1 MERRRVLIISH
12 DFPELSDAGV
22 IRTYQFAK
30 KLPEFGWRP
39 LILTAQECG
48 NRRWDVSGD
57 IEFSDGELPCP
68 KITAKTLR
76 FLPPFRRHRPARASQ
91 YEMSLKRNRFRN
103 RLRRFASQFAL
114 PDGKLGW
121 LYPAVKRGVQIAGT
135 YSYHACFSVSPR
147 PTAHLVAYRLAR
159 RLNIPWVAD
168 FALPWSDAYWLAG
181 RPLIVDRLDQ
191 KLEHLIVR
199 SAQHITVAYPELAR
213 SLSTRHGGAFEDK
226 ISVIP
231 TGFQEQLFAG
241 QPQVAGKFT
250 IIYPGNHFC
259 EPGRHGEYFLRA
271 IDDWIASDPSL
282 ARKVEFVFIGKRDD
296 DLLRHRAAM
305 THPKVV
311 RVESLVSHR
320 ACIQAIRSSHAC
332 VVNTIGNRIPGKLYE
347 CMRAGKPILG
357 LADQGSDLE
366 SAIQGYANGIVV
378 AAKNRQSIVR
388 ALGRMRAAEF
398 PATAEMTE
406 HGGPLSHYDTARS
419 VKSLAL
425 IFDRAICSNRRP

>member
-1 MERRRVLIISH
+1 
-12 DFPELSDAGV
+12 
-22 IRTYQFAK
+22 
-30 KLPEFGWRP
+30 
-39 LILTAQECG
+39 
-48 NRRWDVSGD
+48 
-57 IEFSDGELPCP
+57 
-68 KITAKTLR
+68 
-76 FLPPFRRHRPARASQ
+76 
-91 YEMSLKRNRFRN
+91 
-103 RLRRFASQFAL
+103 
-114 PDGKLGW
+114 
-121 LYPAVKRGVQIAGT
+121 
-135 YSYHACFSVSPR
+135 
-147 PTAHLVAYRLAR
+147 
-159 RLNIPWVAD
+159 VAD

-181 RPLIVDRLDQ
+181 RPLITDRLDQ

-213 SLSTRHGGAFEDK
+213 SLSTRHGGTFENK

-241 QPQVAGKFT
+241 QPPVGGKFT
-250 IIYPGNHFC
+250 MVYPGNHFC

-305 THPKVV
+305 SHPKVV

-320 ACIQAIRSSHAC
+320 ACIQAIQSSHAC

-366 SAIQGYANGIVV
+366 SAIQGYSNGMVV
-378 AAKNRQSIVR
+378 AAKDRQAIVR
-388 ALGRMRAAEF
+388 ALGRMRTSEF
-398 PATAEMTE
+398 SATIEMTG
-406 HGGPLSHYDTARS
+406 HGGPLAHYDTTRS

-425 IFDRAICSNRRP
+425 IFDRAISSRRLP